1 MAGKGKEP
9 NFGEGLV
16 EGLREAVAWKRGEVA
31 LEVVNIDPMPPSRI
45 RAIRKC
51 VARSAREFEL
61 RFGIPAATVNNW
73 EQGRRSPD
81 PAARALLL
89 VIEREPEA
97 VLRALRYL
105 GRAHPFR
112 ESPPQDSQ
120 SHLGIPR
127 PPD

>member
-1 MAGKGKEP
+1 
-9 NFGEGLV
+9 
-16 EGLREAVAWKRGEVA
+16 
-31 LEVVNIDPMPPSRI
+31 
-45 RAIRKC
+45 

-97 VLRALRYL
+97 VLRALR
-105 GRAHPFR
+105 
-112 ESPPQDSQ
+112 
-120 SHLGIPR
+120 
-127 PPD
+127 